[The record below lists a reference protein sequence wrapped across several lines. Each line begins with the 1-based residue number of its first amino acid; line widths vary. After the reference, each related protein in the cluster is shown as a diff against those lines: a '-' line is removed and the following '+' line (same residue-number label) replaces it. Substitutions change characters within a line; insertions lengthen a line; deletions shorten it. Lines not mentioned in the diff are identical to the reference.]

1 MSPMTAA
8 DAVSPVSSAAAPI
21 LRTEA
26 VTRHYGGVA
35 AVRRVSLVVG
45 RGSVTGIIGPN
56 GAGKTTLLN
65 IIAGSDACDGGRV
78 LLDDR
83 DITRLGPSRI
93 AALGVV
99 RTFQR
104 AGILPT
110 LSTLENILVG
120 LDTARSASF
129 RAAIVGPRSWHAAEH
144 DALVRAW
151 SMLERF
157 GLVEVA
163 NDPGATLSG
172 GQMRLVELARA
183 MLMTPAVLLLDEPT
197 AGVSPALIPLILEQ
211 VRSMAGDGVTVVMI
225 EHDLAVV
232 EDICD
237 AVVFMARG
245 EIVATGSV
253 RDILADPSVQAVAH
267 GY

>member
-1 MSPMTAA
+1 MSIGA
-8 DAVSPVSSAAAPI
+8 SSPI
-21 LRTEA
+21 LRTEG
-26 VTRHYGGVA
+26 VSRHYGGVA
-35 AVRRVSLVVG
+35 AVRSVSLAIE

-65 IIAGSDACDGGRV
+65 IIAGSDRCDVGHVLLEDREITHLGAGRV
-78 LLDDR
+78 A
-83 DITRLGPSRI
+83 G
-93 AALGVV
+93 LGVV

-104 AGILPT
+104 AGIFPT

-120 LDTARSASF
+120 LDTPGDASF
-129 RAAIVGPRSWHAAEH
+129 RAALAGPRWWRKAEH
-144 DALVRAW
+144 APLARAW
-151 SMLERF
+151 PMLERF

-163 NDPGATLSG
+163 NDRAGTLSG

-183 MLMTPAVLLLDEPT
+183 VLMSPKILLLDEPT
-197 AGVSPALIPLILEQ
+197 AGVSPALIPAILEL
-211 VRSMAGDGVTVVMI
+211 VRSMARDGVSVVMI

-232 EDICD
+232 EDVCD

-253 RDILADPSVQAVAH
+253 REVLADPAVQAVAH